1 MSQVRRSPGH
11 ITRIR
16 REKYRQILKEGHEI
30 EDSVES
36 NDVVESLNAV
46 QTITDKCKAL
56 LSECCEKDSVEA
68 VSEIL
73 MGAKVRK
80 HIN

>member
-1 MSQVRRSPGH
+1 MSQNQRNSRSN
-11 ITRIR
+11 TRKR
-16 REKYRQILKEGHEI
+16 KEKYREILKEGHVI
-30 EDSVES
+30 EENVEN

-73 MGAKVRK
+73 MGAKV
-80 HIN
+80 